1 MNWCSA
7 RTIDIY
13 DQSRNGEAI
22 FSTLAEY
29 QQDLS
34 QRRYATQQPMKA
46 NSPEKIE
53 ALPASEPLEQPS
65 NHEANIVWMLDAE
78 TLDWIKSMEQQAG
91 QQ

>member
-1 MNWCSA
+1 MSWRST

-13 DQSRNGEAI
+13 DQSRNGEAV
-22 FSTLAEY
+22 FSTLTEY

-34 QRRYATQQPMKA
+34 QRRYATQHPT

-53 ALPASEPLEQPS
+53 APSDSEQPEQLS
-65 NHEANIVWMLDAE
+65 NHKTNIVWTLDAE